1 MRSFIKAAT
10 FVAAAVA
17 VFAVLAPSP
26 AQAQDSSISFD
37 KRTAHNNRF
46 KASGFTPLKELAEGP
61 YPNSNAV
68 ADSIEKRAVIGTC
81 DPGWQVC
88 NAAGGFCCR
97 NEAVCSPN
105 SKLCCKREAPYV
117 CGGTNCC
124 PSNRCNADGTCGCDI
139 GETQCGTECCAN
151 GCDKTGYFCKCPL
164 DTPVDCGGA
173 YCCGI
178 GASCGAGSTCNT
190 AVTVTS
196 RIGSTPTTI
205 VIGGRNVGTNTK
217 AASSFAAVLGAAALV
232 FGA

>member
-26 AQAQDSSISFD
+26 VQAQDDPISFD

-46 KASGFTPLKELAEGP
+46 KATGYNPLKELIEGP
-61 YPNSNAV
+61 YPNSNLA
-68 ADSIEKRAVIGTC
+68 ADSVEKRAFNN
-81 DPGWQVC
+81 C
-88 NAAGGFCCR
+88 N
-97 NEAVCSPN
+97 V
-105 SKLCCKREAPYV
+105 
-117 CGGTNCC
+117 
-124 PSNRCNADGTCGCDI
+124 DGTCGCDI
-139 GETQCGTECCAN
+139 GETKCGTECCEN

-164 DTPVDCGGA
+164 DTPVDCGGRF
-173 YCCGI
+173 CCGI
-178 GASCGAGSTCNT
+178 GASCGAGSTCST
-190 AVTVTS
+190 AATITT

-205 VIGGRNVGTNTK
+205 VIGGGRNAGSNTK